1 MKNYKNVIDG
11 VFFCCDKCGKEY
23 TFSNSYLVVV
33 KGETYSSPL
42 TGREKVVAEMDLCR
56 DCSGM
61 TLKFTPKEE
70 RKLVAAIEE
79 IDIATVSLL
88 TKSL

>member
-1 MKNYKNVIDG
+1 
-11 VFFCCDKCGKEY
+11 
-23 TFSNSYLVVV
+23 
-33 KGETYSSPL
+33 
-42 TGREKVVAEMDLCR
+42 MDLCR